1 MNAAEFLVEFTK
13 AYGAVLANL
22 WWPLV
27 ILVIFF
33 SLLYY
38 FDRSIGSLGRRK
50 RFPLTW
56 KNMTQIVSQLERQYL
71 ADMSPEGKSSPRQLL
86 THEIIQ
92 RAKRG
97 VEKRDE
103 QEVVQAM
110 MALST
115 LGMHTDK
122 QLPRN
127 GSQENLEWLNA
138 AISEQETVGKKSP
151 DR

>member
-13 AYGAVLANL
+13 AYGSILAYL

-27 ILVIFF
+27 VLVIFF

-56 KNMTQIVSQLERQYL
+56 KSMTQIVSQLERRYL
-71 ADMSPEGKSSPRQLL
+71 ADMSPDGKTSKRQMLV
-86 THEIIQ
+86 HELIQ

-97 VEKRDE
+97 VDQRDE
-103 QEVVQAM
+103 QEIVKSI

-115 LGMHTDK
+115 LGMHADK
-122 QLPRN
+122 QLPSN
-127 GSQENLEWLNA
+127 GAPENLEWLNA
-138 AISEQETVGKKSP
+138 QIVEQESVEKKKP
-151 DR
+151 